1 MSTVERQHELEQ
13 NSLAEWIVQ
22 LLDAIRPYIAT
33 IIAGVVAIV
42 AGLVAWGVI
51 SSTNAATQ
59 ARSWEAYL
67 GALATGETIAFNE
80 VVQRYPGSDAAL
92 WSQLVLADMA
102 LTDGAAVAFDDRATS
117 TERLESAADL
127 YTAVLAEGPNGLLA
141 ERARFGLAKAQES
154 LGQLDEAQAGYAS
167 VARDFP
173 ESPLAAVATEHA
185 DGLASESTKGWYDW
199 FFAQNL
205 TPVAPPPPSA
215 GAIGDDAT
223 GEDATGA
230 DDPAAALFDD
240 GPLGAATGEQASEP
254 AAAAAESTE
263 ATANDSQEAESA
275 AEPAGTP

>member
-1 MSTVERQHELEQ
+1 M
-13 NSLAEWIVQ
+13 
-22 LLDAIRPYIAT
+22 
-33 IIAGVVAIV
+33 
-42 AGLVAWGVI
+42 
-51 SSTNAATQ
+51 
-59 ARSWEAYL
+59 
-67 GALATGETIAFNE
+67 
-80 VVQRYPGSDAAL
+80 
-92 WSQLVLADMA
+92 
-102 LTDGAAVAFDDRATS
+102 
-117 TERLESAADL
+117 
-127 YTAVLAEGPNGLLA
+127 LAEGPNGLLA

-205 TPVAPPPPSA
+205 TPVIPPPPSA